1 MVSDAVCNMSKIPI
15 NIAGWL
21 GWVHRQINDG
31 PAAKLIFQRKN
42 LESEW
47 SALIGPDPS
56 RYSALI
62 GPDPSRYSALIGP
75 DLSRYEMYVACYILL
90 ALGCVFMAQENVN
103 LGEL

>member
-1 MVSDAVCNMSKIPI
+1 MSKIPI

-62 GPDPSRYSALIGP
+62 GPD
-75 DLSRYEMYVACYILL
+75 LSRYEMYVACYILL

>member
-75 DLSRYEMYVACYILL
+75 DPSRYSAVIGGTLL
-90 ALGCVFMAQENVN
+90 V
-103 LGEL
+103 